1 MASARRLDGFNVFEQ
16 GLSCIIS
23 NNNFHVQL
31 RLRETTVPHIEM
43 SLVVQGVTPLYMCMW
58 AE

>member
-16 GLSCIIS
+16 GLSRIIS

-31 RLRETTVPHIEM
+31 RLRETAVPHIAM
-43 SLVVQGVTPLYMCMW
+43 SLVVQGVAPLYMCT
-58 AE
+58 